1 MHDRERQGIR
11 TKGPDHKIV
20 DRTKIRDGQ
29 GVNRLVY
36 VVMAVTVD
44 RHRDILGI
52 WASDGGEG
60 QSGLAAGGR

>member
-52 WASDGGEG
+52 
-60 QSGLAAGGR
+60 